1 MRVQVEKIK
10 KKYESLSAPVKA
22 SIWFTVCNIAQ
33 KGITLLSTPIFTR
46 LLTTEQYGTYIIY
59 QSWYQIISIFATLNL
74 AAGVFN
80 NGLLKYEDRR
90 DSFTSSMQGLSTTI
104 TLLLFIIYSLN
115 RNFWDGILELS
126 PLYVYAMFIELL
138 FVPAYNF
145 WSTGERYSYRYKKLI
160 LTTVI
165 IALGSPIVGIIAVI
179 STSYKAEARV
189 LSYVAIQ
196 TIVGLFFYIR
206 NFYKGKLF
214 YCKDIWKFALSFNIP
229 LIPHYLAFQILNQS
243 DRIMISKM
251 VGSGEAATYS
261 VAYSVSMMMT
271 IITNAIN
278 NSFIPYTYKALK
290 NKDYKSIRKNANIL
304 LALVGSGCI
313 LAMAF
318 APEIIRVFAAKEY
331 YAAIWV
337 MPPVAASV
345 YFMFLYPMF
354 GNVEF
359 YFEKTKCVTI
369 ASCVGAITNLIL
381 NYIFIKLYGY
391 YAAGYT
397 TLACYMLFSFMHY
410 SFYKKIIREKLK
422 INDIYDIKFMLLFS
436 GVVLFAM
443 LGMTLVYKWFAVRY
457 LIITLIIAIGIIKRK
472 FIVSKLKDIRSKK

>member
-1 MRVQVEKIK
+1 M
-10 KKYESLSAPVKA
+10 
-22 SIWFTVCNIAQ
+22 
-33 KGITLLSTPIFTR
+33 
-46 LLTTEQYGTYIIY
+46 
-59 QSWYQIISIFATLNL
+59 
-74 AAGVFN
+74 
-80 NGLLKYEDRR
+80 
-90 DSFTSSMQGLSTTI
+90 
-104 TLLLFIIYSLN
+104 
-115 RNFWDGILELS
+115 
-126 PLYVYAMFIELL
+126 
-138 FVPAYNF
+138 
-145 WSTGERYSYRYKKLI
+145 
-160 LTTVI
+160 
-165 IALGSPIVGIIAVI
+165 
-179 STSYKAEARV
+179 
-189 LSYVAIQ
+189 
-196 TIVGLFFYIR
+196 
-206 NFYKGKLF
+206 
-214 YCKDIWKFALSFNIP
+214 
-229 LIPHYLAFQILNQS
+229 
-243 DRIMISKM
+243 
-251 VGSGEAATYS
+251 
-261 VAYSVSMMMT
+261 
-271 IITNAIN
+271 
-278 NSFIPYTYKALK
+278 
-290 NKDYKSIRKNANIL
+290 
-304 LALVGSGCI
+304 GSGCI

-422 INDIYDIKFMLLFS
+422 IDDIYDIKFMLLFS